1 MELPSPVPPAK
12 RPCYRE
18 HGSSISDTD
27 STSTD
32 DDDASKGSNSSAV
45 QQQLLTSE
53 TITTSEFVDNYSGL
67 KSFSMDSMPGIN
79 DEVLFDLCTG
89 LEFDD
94 LFDLCTGL
102 EFDDKDYS
110 SNSSCSVGHHSS
122 YKSSIQED
130 NAAAAAAT
138 VTTGAFE
145 FFHPCNAYST
155 GGMMS
160 NATLDKYYHIRNFEV
175 YGMQ

>member
-1 MELPSPVPPAK
+1 MKLI
-12 RPCYRE
+12 
-18 HGSSISDTD
+18 ISTNHINLD
-27 STSTD
+27 D
-32 DDDASKGSNSSAV
+32 DDDASKGSNSSTV

-53 TITTSEFVDNYSGL
+53 TITTSEFAGNYSGL
-67 KSFSMDSMPGIN
+67 KSFSVDSMPGIN

-110 SNSSCSVGHHSS
+110 SNSSCSVGHSS

-130 NAAAAAAT
+130 NAAAAAA

-155 GGMMS
+155 GGMMT
-160 NATLDKYYHIRNFEV
+160 NATVDKYYHIRNFEV

>member
-1 MELPSPVPPAK
+1 MKLI
-12 RPCYRE
+12 
-18 HGSSISDTD
+18 ISTNHINLD
-27 STSTD
+27 D
-32 DDDASKGSNSSAV
+32 DDDASKGSNSSTV

-53 TITTSEFVDNYSGL
+53 TITISEFANNYSGL
-67 KSFSMDSMPGIN
+67 KSFSVDSMPGIN

-110 SNSSCSVGHHSS
+110 SNSSCSVGHSS

-130 NAAAAAAT
+130 NAAAAAA

-155 GGMMS
+155 GGMTTH
-160 NATLDKYYHIRNFEV
+160 AIVDKYCHIRNFEV

>member
-1 MELPSPVPPAK
+1 M
-12 RPCYRE
+12 
-18 HGSSISDTD
+18 
-27 STSTD
+27 
-32 DDDASKGSNSSAV
+32 
-45 QQQLLTSE
+45 
-53 TITTSEFVDNYSGL
+53 
-67 KSFSMDSMPGIN
+67 KSFLI
-79 DEVLFDLCTG
+79 LCTG

-94 LFDLCTGL
+94 LFDLCT
-102 EFDDKDYS
+102 
-110 SNSSCSVGHHSS
+110 
-122 YKSSIQED
+122 
-130 NAAAAAAT
+130 AA